1 MTRNGQD
8 VPGTSYTRARSMA
21 NSPTPMPTVPGSL
34 AARADATIAPSM
46 HVRRPSAWA
55 LLGAILESS
64 KPGITRLVTITAL
77 VGFAMAAATRVWTI
91 TDLLVSA
98 IGCAL
103 GTAMSAAGANA
114 LNQWMEKDRD
124 ALMHRTNRRP
134 IPAGR
139 ASARA
144 IILAGTSL
152 IVGGFGVL
160 WIANGLVP
168 ALVALAC
175 AASYLIAYTPLKPL
189 TTMATYVGAIP
200 GALPPLIGWT
210 AATADHSFVAQVDAL
225 IHPGGLVLFAIMFAW
240 QIPHFLAIAWMHR
253 EDYARGGYRVL
264 AVVDP
269 TGTTTSIVVALW
281 TLALLALTVAPA
293 WAMPESLGAPY
304 VVAAMASGLAFTY
317 LAGRLVFERTRNAAR
332 RVFFASIAHLPLIF
346 LVMVIEAFVRAWVR

>member
-1 MTRNGQD
+1 
-8 VPGTSYTRARSMA
+8 MA
-21 NSPTPMPTVPGSL
+21 NQPTPMSTMPRTL
-34 AARADATIAPSM
+34 AARADATLAPAL
-46 HVRRPSAWA
+46 HVRRPTTFELA
-55 LLGAILESS
+55 GAILESS

-77 VGFAMAAATRVWTI
+77 VGFAMAAATRAWTVSE
-91 TDLLVSA
+91 LLISA
-98 IGCAL
+98 LGCAL

-124 ALMHRTNRRP
+124 ALMHRTSRRP

-139 ASARA
+139 ASVRS

-152 IVGGFGVL
+152 IVGGFFVL
-160 WIANGLVP
+160 WVANGFVP
-168 ALVALAC
+168 AMVALAC

-189 TTMATYVGAIP
+189 TTFATYVGAIP

-210 AATADHSFVAQVDAL
+210 AATIDHTIAAQLEAL
-225 IHPGGLVLFAIMFAW
+225 LHPGGLVLFAIMFAW

-269 TGTTTSIVVALW
+269 TGTTTSVVVALW
-281 TLALLALTVAPA
+281 TLALLALTIAPA
-293 WAMPESLGAPY
+293 WAMPESLGLPY
-304 VVAAMASGLAFTY
+304 TIAALVSGLAFTY
-317 LAGRLVFERTRNAAR
+317 LAARLVIERSRSAAR

-346 LVMVIEAFVRAWVR
+346 LVMVIEAFARAWMR

>member
-1 MTRNGQD
+1 MST
-8 VPGTSYTRARSMA
+8 VPGT
-21 NSPTPMPTVPGSL
+21 L
-34 AARADATIAPSM
+34 AARADATIAPAL
-46 HVRRPSAWA
+46 HLRRPTAWELA
-55 LLGAILESS
+55 GAILESS
-64 KPGITRLVTITAL
+64 KPGITRLVTITSL
-77 VGFAMAAATRVWTI
+77 VGFAMAAATRAWTVSE
-91 TDLLVSA
+91 LLISA

-124 ALMHRTNRRP
+124 ALMHRTSRRP
-134 IPAGR
+134 IPDGR
-139 ASARA
+139 ASVRS
-144 IILAGTSL
+144 IILAGTTL
-152 IVGGFGVL
+152 IVGGFFVL

-189 TTMATYVGAIP
+189 TTFATYVGAIP

-210 AATADHSFVAQVDAL
+210 AANHNHAFMAQVDAL
-225 IHPGGLVLFAIMFAW
+225 LHPGGLILFAIMFAW

-269 TGTTTSIVVALW
+269 TGTTTSVVVALW
-281 TLALLALTVAPA
+281 TLALLALTIAPM
-293 WAMPESLGAPY
+293 WAMPESLGLPY
-304 VVAAMASGLAFTY
+304 TSAAAISGLAFTY
-317 LAGRLVFERTRNAAR
+317 LAARLVFERTRNAAR

-346 LVMVIEAFVRAWVR
+346 LVMVIEAFARAWMR

>member
-1 MTRNGQD
+1 
-8 VPGTSYTRARSMA
+8 MA
-21 NSPTPMPTVPGSL
+21 NSPTPMSTVSGTL
-34 AARADATIAPSM
+34 AARADATIAPAM
-46 HVRRPSAWA
+46 HVRRPTAWELA
-55 LLGAILESS
+55 GAILESS

-77 VGFAMAAATRVWTI
+77 VGFAMAAATRAWTV
-91 TDLLVSA
+91 TELLISA

-114 LNQWMEKDRD
+114 LNQWMERDRD
-124 ALMHRTNRRP
+124 ALMHRTSRRP

-139 ASARA
+139 ASVRT

-152 IVGGFGVL
+152 IVGGFFVL

-168 ALVALAC
+168 ALIALTC

-189 TTMATYVGAIP
+189 TTFATYVGAIP

-210 AATADHSFVAQVDAL
+210 AASIDHGFMAQVDAL
-225 IHPGGLVLFAIMFAW
+225 LHPGGLLLFAIMFAW

-293 WAMPESLGAPY
+293 WAMPESLGMPY
-304 VVAAMASGLAFTY
+304 TIAAAVSGLGFAY
-317 LAGRLVFERTRNAAR
+317 LAGRLVVERSRNAAR

-346 LVMVIEAFVRAWVR
+346 LVMVIEAFARAWMR